1 MCSPRRSEELATIQD
16 AISKT
21 WRFLDKHL
29 GEQGLDGHTATVGVL
44 VCRGVQSAVLGP
56 SRTTDN
62 NLLPS
67 TFPSDRALPRTVL
80 VSNKPVFVAI
90 VAC

>member
-1 MCSPRRSEELATIQD
+1 MPSPRKSEELATIQD

-44 VCRGVQSAVLGP
+44 VCRGVQSAVLGV
-56 SRTTDN
+56 
-62 NLLPS
+62 LQ
-67 TFPSDRALPRTVL
+67 TF
-80 VSNKPVFVAI
+80 
-90 VAC
+90 

>member
-1 MCSPRRSEELATIQD
+1 MATRTGLLLTKTVRGNARSLGKVVVCSPRRSEELATIQD

-44 VCRGVQSAVLGP
+44 VCRGVQSAVLGV
-56 SRTTDN
+56 
-62 NLLPS
+62 LQ
-67 TFPSDRALPRTVL
+67 TF
-80 VSNKPVFVAI
+80 
-90 VAC
+90 

>member
-1 MCSPRRSEELATIQD
+1 MATKTGLLLTKTVRGNARSLGKVDGNKLLCVVLEGLKNSPQFKT

-44 VCRGVQSAVLGP
+44 VCRGVQSAVLGV
-56 SRTTDN
+56 
-62 NLLPS
+62 LQ
-67 TFPSDRALPRTVL
+67 TF
-80 VSNKPVFVAI
+80 
-90 VAC
+90 